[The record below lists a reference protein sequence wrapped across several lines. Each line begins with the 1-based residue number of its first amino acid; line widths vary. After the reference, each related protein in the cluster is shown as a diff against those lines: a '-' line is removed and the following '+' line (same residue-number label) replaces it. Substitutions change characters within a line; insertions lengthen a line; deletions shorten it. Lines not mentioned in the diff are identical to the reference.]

1 MSVFFNVNDDGKDKE
16 PIDFRLERSSTRGNF
31 DILLS
36 ETQCILLFLL
46 SLRSQESGFH
56 MITAIAT
63 IVYLSD
69 R

>member
-1 MSVFFNVNDDGKDKE
+1 MSVFFNVNDDGKDEE
-16 PIDFRLERSSTRGNF
+16 PIDFSLERSSTRGNF
-31 DILLS
+31 DILLW